1 MATEAI
7 FYCRGRDLDNSQDY
21 NEDKLVQWLHNNMGI
36 MRKIENKRKPMT
48 NNVNISQERLYISK
62 IIGGSTQYNALN
74 HSY

>member
-7 FYCRGRDLDNSQDY
+7 LYCRGMDLDTSQEY

-36 MRKIENKRKPMT
+36 MRKIDIKRKPMT

-62 IIGGSTQYNALN
+62 IIGGSN
-74 HSY
+74 